1 MRVLIVTSI
10 FPPDI
15 GGPATYVP
23 MIARAL
29 HDRGHGV
36 TVVTGSDRDDLGSA
50 DGLPFSVVRLNRQ
63 RSRLIRKL
71 EAFKRIYKLAR
82 GVDVVFGNSSSMLEA
97 AVAARL
103 RGKPYVLKVVG
114 DSAWESAMRWG
125 WTTASFDQLQQTRS
139 SFRTELLKAARSW
152 HARRAHLVIVPSRFL
167 GGVVRRWGVPRER
180 IEVIGNA
187 FDAGGIH
194 ETAVLPLPTP
204 VNLVSIGRLVSW
216 KRVEGIIRALE
227 SLAGVGLVVVGE
239 GPEERRLKLLSADLG
254 MGDRVYFAGRLS
266 KEESAAL
273 ARACDVFV
281 LNSTYEGLPHVLAE
295 AMTWG
300 LPIVATAV
308 GGTPET
314 ILNERNGLL
323 ISPDDPDALPKA
335 LRRMTTDAEL
345 RGRLS
350 SQARSDAAELFDPT
364 LMAERTEAALLK
376 AAASR
381 G

>member
-1 MRVLIVTSI
+1 ME
-10 FPPDI
+10 
-15 GGPATYVP
+15 GGS
-23 MIARAL
+23 RA
-29 HDRGHGV
+29 
-36 TVVTGSDRDDLGSA
+36 SSA
-50 DGLPFSVVRLNRQ
+50 PF
-63 RSRLIRKL
+63 
-71 EAFKRIYKLAR
+71 
-82 GVDVVFGNSSSMLEA
+82 
-97 AVAARL
+97 
-103 RGKPYVLKVVG
+103 
-114 DSAWESAMRWG
+114 
-125 WTTASFDQLQQTRS
+125 
-139 SFRTELLKAARSW
+139 
-152 HARRAHLVIVPSRFL
+152 
-167 GGVVRRWGVPRER
+167 
-180 IEVIGNA
+180 
-187 FDAGGIH
+187 
-194 ETAVLPLPTP
+194 
-204 VNLVSIGRLVSW
+204 
-216 KRVEGIIRALE
+216 E

-273 ARACDVFV
+273 ARVCDVFV

-323 ISPDDPDALPKA
+323 VSPDDPDALPKA

-376 AAASR
+376 RQPRVANWPWRRPLHVVTPAKGDLCITVTPALSR
-381 G
+381 NPSAGSPGWMA